1 MMFGHSPGA
10 PTSEPD
16 SRRITDA
23 VVLATKGYGPI
34 GTGPNTTGLS
44 RKCLT
49 RALEASLRRLGT
61 DYIDL
66 YQCHR
71 PDSGTPVSETM
82 ATLHGF
88 VQSGEGPLPRL
99 LQLERIAD
107 RQGAVGRQGPW
118 RDPVHQ
124 PAAALLAERPAD
136 RGRHSARLPRQGLG
150 TMIYSPL
157 GGGVLTG
164 KYKPGQPAPEGSRAA
179 RGGLWTRML
188 DDQSVEL
195 AVEVGKVAAEIGAT
209 PAAVALAWVL
219 SRRGVTT
226 VTIGPRTFE
235 QYEQNVAPHSAGE
248 IVVRGPR
255 QFVGYRDPVL
265 NADAYLDSTW
275 FRTGDLARFDPDG
288 YLIVTDRVKDII
300 IRGGENISA
309 REVEEALAG
318 AAGIREIAV
327 CAAPDQTWS
336 EIVCAVVVPG
346 GEVPTLES
354 LREQALVPG

>member
-1 MMFGHSPGA
+1 MEYTNLGASGLQVSRPCLGAMMFGHGPDA

-16 SRRITDA
+16 SRRIIDA
-23 VVLATKGYGPI
+23 YLETGGNFIDTANIYTGGESEEVVGRAIKARRDDVVLATKGYGPI
-34 GTGPNTTGLS
+34 GAGPNTMGLS
-44 RKCLT
+44 RKYLT

-88 VQSGEGPLPRL
+88 VQSGKVRYLGCSNWTGSQIVEAQWAARDLGGTPLISLQPRYSL
-99 LQLERIAD
+99 NARRIED
-107 RQGAVGRQGPW
+107 
-118 RDPVHQ
+118 DIL
-124 PAAALLAERPAD
+124 PACQ
-136 RGRHSARLPRQGLG
+136 RQGLG

-179 RGGLWTRML
+179 RGGFWTRML

-209 PAAVALAWVL
+209 SAAVALAWVL

-226 VTIGPRTFE
+226 VIIGPRTFE
-235 QYEQNVAPHSAGE
+235 QYEQNMAGFDLE
-248 IVVRGPR
+248 L
-255 QFVGYRDPVL
+255 DPAL
-265 NADAYLDSTW
+265 IKRLSDASRW
-275 FRTGDLARFDPDG
+275 AR
-288 YLIVTDRVKDII
+288 
-300 IRGGENISA
+300 
-309 REVEEALAG
+309 
-318 AAGIREIAV
+318 
-327 CAAPDQTWS
+327 
-336 EIVCAVVVPG
+336 
-346 GEVPTLES
+346 
-354 LREQALVPG
+354 

>member
-1 MMFGHSPGA
+1 MEYTTLGVSGLQVSRPCLGAMMFGHSADA

-16 SRRITDA
+16 SRAIIDA
-23 VVLATKGYGPI
+23 YLEAGGNFIDTANIYTGGESEEVVGRAIKARRDDVVLATKGYGPI

-44 RKCLT
+44 RKYLT

-71 PDSGTPVSETM
+71 PDPGTPVTETM

-88 VQSGEGPLPRL
+88 VQSGKVRYLGCSNWSGSQIVEAQWAARDLGGTPLISLQPRYSL
-99 LQLERIAD
+99 NARRIEED
-107 RQGAVGRQGPW
+107 I
-118 RDPVHQ
+118 
-124 PAAALLAERPAD
+124 
-136 RGRHSARLPRQGLG
+136 LPTCQRQGLG

-179 RGGLWTRML
+179 RGGFWARML

-226 VTIGPRTFE
+226 VIIGPRTHQ
-235 QYEQNVAPHSAGE
+235 QYEQNMAG
-248 IVVRGPR
+248 
-255 QFVGYRDPVL
+255 F
-265 NADAYLDSTW
+265 
-275 FRTGDLARFDPDG
+275 DLALDPA
-288 YLIVTDRVKDII
+288 LIKRLSDASRW
-300 IRGGENISA
+300 A
-309 REVEEALAG
+309 R
-318 AAGIREIAV
+318 
-327 CAAPDQTWS
+327 
-336 EIVCAVVVPG
+336 
-346 GEVPTLES
+346 
-354 LREQALVPG
+354 